1 MATTSQRK
9 QFKRSAAYIQGNLA
23 REIDV
28 RRAINEKPTGRV
40 LNELKGENIKEQRKS
55 VNFVY
60 VLFLAAAVCITV
72 YAMISYISLQA
83 EITNLVNNI
92 GFYEQDLNN
101 KTLANDDEY
110 SKMVNAVDYDEI
122 RRVAIEELGM
132 VYASEDQI
140 VSYTRENSDYVI
152 QLNSLN
158 N

>member
-9 QFKRSAAYIQGNLA
+9 QFKRSTAYIQGNLA

-60 VLFLAAAVCITV
+60 VLFLAAAVSITV